1 MATLKSL
8 MLKRVLVG
16 ADLGLKDLIF
26 AVGARF
32 EVTEAEID
40 DELQKH
46 LKTFSNE
53 TALKPEIVMKVL
65 QAFPLFVI
73 SQRAK
78 AQVLRRNWISSSS
91 PSARAAAK
99 RRQENSTSI
108 TGGLGF
114 RVDNIHML
122 HQYILAEQQ
131 NIQQFQQQLNQSTNS
146 NHNIN
151 LLRRRKRVVHMAA
164 NVPALLAL
172 QLLSLH
178 RKGEDRLPLSG
189 KIAAR
194 RVLLFVG
201 KVTFGTGMFLFFY
214 FFWF

>member
-1 MATLKSL
+1 

-32 EVTEAEID
+32 DVTEAEID
-40 DELQKH
+40 NELKQY
-46 LKTFSNE
+46 LKTFSDK
-53 TALKPEIVMKVL
+53 TALKPEIVMKLL

-73 SQRAK
+73 SQRAQSK
-78 AQVLRRNWISSSS
+78 VLRRNWLSSSS
-91 PSARAAAK
+91 SCAAAK
-99 RRQENSTSI
+99 RRQENSISI

-122 HQYILAEQQ
+122 HEYILAEQQ
-131 NIQQFQQQLNQSTNS
+131 NIQQFQQQLNKSTHS

-151 LLRRRKRVVHMAA
+151 LVRRRKRVVHMAA

-178 RKGEDRLPLSG
+178 RKGEERLPLSG